1 MEEELAAGE
10 LAESV
15 EGPKNLSDSAE
26 GYIPVQWTRKKIA
39 LAVAV
44 GVVVAALFLGCA
56 AALYLHTLDL
66 ALTGGMDAAQQ
77 DDLAKALQPPKPKAA
92 APDAPA
98 KEVDEPA
105 SSAYYVAILG
115 CDARPNETIARSD
128 VTMLARVDTETGAVH
143 LVSVPRDMMV
153 EIEGHGTQKINAAL
167 AFGGPAGAVRALS
180 AFAGVPITH
189 YVELR
194 FEQLVELVDRL
205 GGVTVDVPEGF
216 TSDTSGITLAAGTQT
231 LNGEEA
237 LAFARE
243 RHAVSSGDFSRA
255 AAKANSLYEL
265 RQGRLPAQPDSDS
278 EATPKDREY
287 ISVKADY
294 KVSLVRIADIVYI
307 ESEGEYVRMHLCDGS
322 TITTLF
328 RLKNME
334 AALPSEQFMRVH
346 RSYIVNLRVIRS
358 YVRGRIFLSDTE
370 YVPIG
375 ENYKEA
381 FQNYIDRHFKNL

>member
-1 MEEELAAGE
+1 MLKCIAIDDEPLALRQISAYIAKIPYLELAATFNNAIE
-10 LAESV
+10 
-15 EGPKNLSDSAE
+15 
-26 GYIPVQWTRKKIA
+26 
-39 LAVAV
+39 
-44 GVVVAALFLGCA
+44 
-56 AALYLHTLDL
+56 
-66 ALTGGMDAAQQ
+66 AQQ
-77 DDLAKALQPPKPKAA
+77 RLAS
-92 APDAPA
+92 
-98 KEVDEPA
+98 E
-105 SSAYYVAILG
+105 
-115 CDARPNETIARSD
+115 
-128 VTMLARVDTETGAVH
+128 RVDLIFV
-143 LVSVPRDMMV
+143 D
-153 EIEGHGTQKINAAL
+153 INMPDL
-167 AFGGPAGAVRALS
+167 NGVDFVRALTDRPMIVFTTAYS
-180 AFAGVPITH
+180 EYAIDGFKLDAVDYLLKPFSFA
-189 YVELR
+189 
-194 FEQLVELVDRL
+194 
-205 GGVTVDVPEGF
+205 
-216 TSDTSGITLAAGTQT
+216 
-231 LNGEEA
+231 
-237 LAFARE
+237 
-243 RHAVSSGDFSRA
+243 DFSRA

-346 RSYIVNLRVIRS
+346 RSYIVNLRAIRS